1 MSSMTW
7 RFWAFLFSTV
17 IVLAIVSAIVVV
29 RNQRKENREWCREQG
44 YGNYATNDGYCIGTG
59 GLIPITRGMSK

>member
-1 MSSMTW
+1 VPSITW

-44 YGNYATNDGYCIGTG
+44 YLIMRPMTGTA
-59 GLIPITRGMSK
+59 